1 MNRMKK
7 IFLIL
12 SVVAGFVA
20 CSSDGLRENAVQ
32 EDKPLTQQ
40 YDPNRRGFSEAVEI
54 AQNSIKML
62 DEDKA
67 VTRGIAPVRKLNLK
81 DGVKAFRKA
90 GTRSGEASSDNDTLL
105 YVFNFEDNQGF
116 SIVSASRHTEG
127 LIAVVEEGSYDPAVP
142 TGNPGFDTYMNMA
155 KAYIAYKDRTEAESL
170 PVSTRGVTANPMF
183 KPVYDTIYY
192 QNIAPKV
199 QVKWGQQYTMGQF
212 CPNCICGC
220 ANTAA
225 AQVMSYY
232 QYPYGRTLTFSERDT
247 TYTSFNWSYMRA
259 RIYANK
265 TSNWDTYDKQ
275 IGRLARQL
283 GEDSGS
289 TYYTDGT
296 GTSTGFSAI
305 RNTMISWG
313 YSAGS
318 ITTYNYSN
326 SDAGYSLGNL
336 LAANK
341 LIIMRGDNSDDEG
354 HAWLIDGCK
363 YVKAL
368 NRMMVSYDGGIT
380 WSIYQELGTYRTCH
394 NHINWG
400 WNGTGNGYFYSW
412 ILNVY
417 NSVNYDPYPL
427 FPLSS
432 GDNLSFYN
440 NVYYFPV
447 WH

>member
-1 MNRMKK
+1 MKK

-12 SVVAGFVA
+12 SVVAGFIA
-20 CSSDGLRENAVQ
+20 CTSDGLREGAVQ

-40 YDPNRRGFSEAVEI
+40 YDPNRRSFAEAVEI

-67 VTRGIAPVRKLNLK
+67 MTRGVAPVRRLNLK

-90 GTRSGEASSDNDTLL
+90 GTRASEASSDNDTLI

-116 SIVSASRHTEG
+116 SIVSASRHAEG
-127 LIAVVEEGSYDPAVP
+127 LIAVVEEGSYDPDVP
-142 TGNPGFDTYMNMA
+142 MGNPGFDTYMNMA
-155 KAYIAYKDRTEAESL
+155 KAYVAYKDKEGSEKETLLTKAT
-170 PVSTRGVTANPMF
+170 TRQNPMF

-199 QVKWGQQYTMGQF
+199 QVKWGQQYTMGQY

-220 ANTAA
+220 TNTAA

-232 QYPYGRTLTFSERDT
+232 QYPYGRTLTFAEKDV
-247 TYTSFNWSYMRA
+247 TYTAFSWSYMCA
-259 RIYANK
+259 RTYADK

-296 GTSTGFSAI
+296 GISTGFSAI
-305 RNTMISWG
+305 RNAMISWG

-318 ITTYNYSN
+318 ISSYNYSN
-326 SDAGYSLGNL
+326 SDAGYPLGNL

-354 HAWLIDGCK
+354 HAWVIDGCK

-400 WNGTGNGYFYSW
+400 WNGKGNGYFYSW
-412 ILNVY
+412 ILDAF
-417 NSVNYDPYPL
+417 NSISYDPNYYP
-427 FPLSS
+427 FYNY
-432 GDNLSFYN
+432 GQNYSFYS
-440 NVYYFPV
+440 NVHYFAV